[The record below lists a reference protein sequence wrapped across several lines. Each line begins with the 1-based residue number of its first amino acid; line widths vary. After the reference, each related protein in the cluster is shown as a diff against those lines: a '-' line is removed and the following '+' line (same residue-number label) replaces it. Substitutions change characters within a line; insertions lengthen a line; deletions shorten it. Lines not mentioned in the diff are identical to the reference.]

1 MNLLSVSAIRRHA
14 VMGLSPR
21 VHRIGPPAAVAGH
34 ACTGVPS
41 LFFLWTFMHHNFR
54 WTCARAAGLAGLA
67 AFSLVACGGGGGGGG
82 GFVPVGAPA
91 AGAPGAG
98 NPDAPVVALQPL
110 AGGSQ
115 YTGTASF
122 GDTVSITLDQPA
134 AGKLTLRFVD
144 SRFGLAGA
152 LSASYTTQP
161 DGSLLAGDFAVVA
174 GSGVPDALAAAL
186 PSLGLRFQL
195 DGGLLSGSLAQ
206 VPNLKAADGSLLQG
220 EIAASNQGVADVA
233 RLAGVYS
240 FVRLT
245 TAYNAKGV
253 AQAGPESAFG
263 QFNVAADGSVRACLG
278 QAYAD
283 TCSAARTGKLAAEAD
298 QATYPGA
305 LALTLDG
312 QRVGRVM
319 VNAQSG
325 AATLLADEFT
335 TAADGSFRTGTWVLQ
350 SASMA
355 VPATALDGEWLCSQP
370 ALDATTGAATGRTQR
385 NFVSVG
391 QGLLQTDTIDYDVK
405 LGAAGTNAVNGLV
418 TGQWADSQKAA
429 RVLLPVAK
437 QTVYYVGTGRDAAAS
452 TNFSGV
458 CRMLPVQ
465 PVIGTYASAPAT
477 GTAVMDIRIGDAR
490 PTQPAIGYDQVYYKQ
505 ERYRNNANGS
515 TQWKKEFDDYCEARG
530 LTDGAKGSTV
540 IAGTSLL
547 TDPAS
552 FTCSTK
558 NAFDQSALKSAVVG
572 PRGVLYLT
580 DGHHTLTS
588 FFEAPNGGGADVKV
602 PVVMKGNFMDQN
614 NATFW
619 RGMRANKTVWLKL
632 PDGRAITPPD
642 LPQQLGLGNGLQDDP
657 YRALLYFTRD
667 IGYAQPVNS
676 TEFLEFYWSEWLR
689 AAPQNLQLS
698 AYTLTDAASY
708 LQAIQTAS
716 NLMIATPDTTP
727 IGSSGLTALQMGK
740 RASFD
745 KTASDAFAD
754 LNTPVTAAKPG
765 KLAYALSYRASL
777 AKK

>member
-1 MNLLSVSAIRRHA
+1 
-14 VMGLSPR
+14 
-21 VHRIGPPAAVAGH
+21 
-34 ACTGVPS
+34 
-41 LFFLWTFMHHNFR
+41 MHHDFR
-54 WTCARAAGLAGLA
+54 WTCARAAVSAGLA
-67 AFSLVACGGGGGGGG
+67 ALSLAACGGGGGGGS
-82 GFVPVGAPA
+82 GFVPVGG
-91 AGAPGAG
+91 GASSNPGAG
-98 NPDAPVVALQPL
+98 SPDTQVVALQPL

-122 GDTVSITLDQPA
+122 GDTVAITLDQPA

-152 LSASYTTQP
+152 LSAGYTAQP
-161 DGSLLAGDFAVVA
+161 DGSLLAGGFAAVA
-174 GSGVPDALAAAL
+174 GSGVPDALVAAL
-186 PSLGLRFQL
+186 PGLSLRFQL

-206 VPNLKAADGSLLQG
+206 VPNLKAGDGSLLQG
-220 EIAASNQGVADVA
+220 EIAASNQGVASVA
-233 RLAGVYS
+233 TLAGVYS

-245 TAYNAKGV
+245 AGYSAKGV
-253 AQAGPESAFG
+253 LQGAPASAFG
-263 QFNVAADGSVRACLG
+263 QLNLKADGTVRACLG
-278 QAYAD
+278 GTYAD
-283 TCSAARTGKLAAEAD
+283 NCADGHAGTLAPEAD
-298 QATYPGA
+298 QKTYPGA

-312 QRVGRVM
+312 QHIGRVM
-319 VNAQSG
+319 VNAQPG

-335 TAADGSFRTGTWVLQ
+335 GAADGSFRTGTWVLQ
-350 SASMA
+350 SAPMA
-355 VPATALDGEWLCSQP
+355 LPATALDGEWLCSQP

-391 QGLLQTDTIDYDVK
+391 AGLLQTDTVDADVK
-405 LGAAGTNAVNGLV
+405 LGMAGADAINAASVLNGLV
-418 TGQWADSQKAA
+418 TGQWADSQKLA
-429 RVLLPVAK
+429 RVLLPVGK

-458 CRMLPVQ
+458 CRMLPAQ
-465 PVIGTYASAPAT
+465 PVVGTYASAPTT

-505 ERYRNNANGS
+505 ARYRNNANGS

-530 LTDGAKGSTV
+530 LTDGAKGATV
-540 IAGTSLL
+540 VAGTSLL

-558 NAFDQSALKSAVVG
+558 NAFDASALKSAVVG

-588 FFEAPNGGGADVKV
+588 FWEAPNGGGAEVKL

-619 RGMRANKTVWLKL
+619 RGMRARKTVWLQL

-667 IGYAQPVNS
+667 IGYAQPANG

-716 NLMIATPDTTP
+716 NLMIATPDATP